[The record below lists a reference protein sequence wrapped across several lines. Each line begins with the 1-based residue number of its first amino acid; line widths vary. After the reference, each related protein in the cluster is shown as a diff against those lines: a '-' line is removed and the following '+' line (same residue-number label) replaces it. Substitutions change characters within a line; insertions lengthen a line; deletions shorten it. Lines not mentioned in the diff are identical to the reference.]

1 MNIQNKDNISF
12 DQIPIF
18 VYMESGDEGTIIYP
32 SRYKGWTF
40 NIKEM
45 LNEIQSNG
53 LIYTSIGDKNENT
66 LRNVTNINC
75 ILIGRKN
82 HKSFDVSINTRGKYA
97 SIIIQANT
105 SDGQTIIEFINDN
118 NREAAQIY
126 IDLDDK
132 INNFNNEIILTPV
145 IEEVNEMPTISIST
159 ISISTSTQGFLSQ
172 KQKMLTREYLGK
184 FRIHHDRITGKI
196 VIDFTNEKENV

>member
-1 MNIQNKDNISF
+1 MIIQNKDIISF
-12 DQIPIF
+12 DKIPIF
-18 VYMESGDEGTIIYP
+18 VYSEVDGDGTILYP
-32 SRYKGWTF
+32 SQYKGWKF

-45 LNEIQSNG
+45 LDEINSDG
-53 LIYTSIGDKNENT
+53 LIYTNIGDKNENT
-66 LRNVTNINC
+66 LRTVTNITC
-75 ILIGRKN
+75 LLIGRKN

-145 IEEVNEMPTISIST
+145 IEEVNEMPAISIST
-159 ISISTSTQGFLSQ
+159 ISISTSTQGFLTQ